1 MSQLDKEQK
10 LAKQEKIIFRI
21 LWIPIVIL
29 LSIVPL
35 IVRLTGV
42 SVSGE
47 VENLIQ
53 TPVYGDFFSQFKS
66 VGIILLCVAMLL
78 LVFLLYQKGTMKKDK
93 QLILYACAAGVFLLL
108 SFIATICSD
117 YKDVAFWGLPDRAEG
132 FVMLTCYIMV
142 FLYTIYVFRNATDY
156 KYIIASISVLIIILT
171 ILGVFQ
177 YFGQDLLMQKGI
189 INKLV
194 MPEKYADLSGDVQVQ
209 YESGKVYGTLFHYNY
224 MGSFAA
230 IMVPLFMTLTLFVRG
245 YKRKIVLG
253 VITICSLFL
262 LLGSTSRA
270 GLVGVAISILIAIIV
285 FAKVIIRKWKLT
297 VPVVVGLGVVLIVFN
312 TITNGTMFQRIPTL
326 IEDAFGIFMPS
337 DKSFNYKEHIPVKSI
352 TSQDGQTI
360 IEMQKGT
367 LILTYIQDSLII
379 VDDQGESVKFEV
391 QDNIGSTTDTRFSEL
406 QFRLVKLQ
414 EESQV
419 ADGAILMFNGQE
431 CFVIRIN
438 EEQGVYL
445 ADNYTNEPLVLE
457 EAPYWGF
464 EGKEKLGSA
473 RGYIWS
479 RSLPM
484 LKDTLLIGSGPDT
497 FALEFPQNDRLA
509 KWWAYDTPNMLV
521 DKPHNLYLQ
530 IALNEGVLA
539 LIAFLVLVGAYVV
552 DSFRLY
558 ALRSYYESKQIIG
571 MATSLGIIGYL
582 GAGIFNDSI
591 ISVAPIFWVLLGA
604 GVAINYINNKEQI
617 EFKKRIAHA
626 TVDMKTRAH
635 I

>member
-10 LAKQEKIIFRI
+10 LAKQEKITFQI
-21 LWIPIVIL
+21 LWIPVVIL
-29 LSIVPL
+29 LTIIPL

-42 SVSGE
+42 TVSKT
-47 VENLIQ
+47 VEKFMQ
-53 TPVYGDFFSQFKS
+53 TPLYGDFFSQYKS
-66 VGIILLCVAMLL
+66 VGIILLCIAMVILL
-78 LVFLLYQKGTMKKDK
+78 FLLYQKGTMKKDK
-93 QLILYACAAGVFLLL
+93 QLIIYAGAAGVFLVL
-108 SFIATICSD
+108 SFISAICSD

-132 FVMLTCYIMV
+132 FVMLACYIMM
-142 FLYTIYVFRNATDY
+142 FLYTVYIFRNTKDY
-156 KYIIASISVLIIILT
+156 TYIIISISVLIIILT

-177 YFGQDLLMQKGI
+177 YFGHDLLMQKGI
-189 INKLV
+189 VNTWV
-194 MPEKYADLSGDVQVQ
+194 MPEKYADLAGNVQAQ
-209 YESGKVYGTLFHYNY
+209 YESGKIYGTLFHYNY

-230 IMVPLFMTLTLFVRG
+230 MMVPLFMALTLFVRG
-245 YKRKIVLG
+245 YKRKIALG
-253 VITICSLFL
+253 FITICSLFL

-270 GLVGVAISILIAIIV
+270 GLVGVAISALVAIIV

-297 VPVVVGLGVVLIVFN
+297 VPVVAGLGVVLIVFN
-312 TITNGTMFQRIPTL
+312 ILTNGTMFQRIPTL
-326 IEDAFGIFMPS
+326 FEDAFGIFMPA
-337 DKSFNYKEHIPVKSI
+337 DKSFNYKDHIPVKSI
-352 TSQDGQTI
+352 TSQDGKTM

-367 LILTYIQDSLII
+367 LLLAYVEDRLFI
-379 VDDQGESVKFEV
+379 VDDQGEPVKFDI
-391 QDNIGSTTDTRFSEL
+391 QDNIGSTADARFSEL
-406 QFRLVKLQ
+406 QFQLVSLQ
-414 EESQV
+414 GESQTV
-419 ADGAILMFNGQE
+419 DGAILMFNGQE
-431 CFVIRIN
+431 CFVVRIS

-464 EGKEKLGSA
+464 EGKEKLGSE

-484 LKDTLLIGSGPDT
+484 LKDTILIGNGPDT
-497 FALEFPQNDRLA
+497 FVLEFPQNDRLA

-530 IALNEGVLA
+530 IALNEGILA
-539 LIAFLVLVGAYVV
+539 LITFLILVGAYIV

-558 ALRSYYESKQIIG
+558 ALKNYYEGRQIIG

-582 GAGIFNDSI
+582 GAGVFNDSI
-591 ISVAPIFWVLLGA
+591 VSVAPIFWILLGT

-617 EFKKRIAHA
+617 EVKKRIAHA
-626 TVDMKTRAH
+626 TVDMKTRMH

>member
-10 LAKQEKIIFRI
+10 LAKQEKITFQI
-21 LWIPIVIL
+21 LWIPVIIL

-42 SVSGE
+42 TVSKT
-47 VENLIQ
+47 VENFIQ
-53 TPVYGDFFSQFKS
+53 TPLYGDFFSQYKS
-66 VGIILLCVAMLL
+66 VAIILLCIAMLIL
-78 LVFLLYQKGTMKKDK
+78 LFLLYQKGTIKKDK
-93 QLILYACAAGVFLLL
+93 QLILYISAAGIFLLL
-108 SFIATICSD
+108 SFVSAICSS

-132 FVMLTCYIMV
+132 FVILACYIMM
-142 FLYTIYVFRNATDY
+142 FLYTIYIFRNITDY
-156 KYIIASISVLIIILT
+156 KYIIVSIGVLIIILT
-171 ILGVFQ
+171 ILGAFQ
-177 YFGQDLLMQKGI
+177 YFGHDLLMQKGI
-189 INKLV
+189 INKII
-194 MPEKYADLSGDVQVQ
+194 MPEKYADLAGNVQAQ
-209 YESGKVYGTLFHYNY
+209 YESGKIYGTLFHYNY

-230 IMVPLFMTLTLFVRG
+230 TMVPLFMALTLFVRG

-270 GLVGVAISILIAIIV
+270 GLVGVAISVLIAMIV

-297 VPVVVGLGVVLIVFN
+297 VPVVIGLGVVLIGFN
-312 TITNGTMFQRIPTL
+312 ILTNGTMFQRIPTL
-326 IEDAFGIFMPS
+326 VQDALGIFMPG
-337 DKSFNYKEHIPVKSI
+337 DKNFNYKDHIPVKEI
-352 TSQDGQTI
+352 TSEDGKTTI
-360 IEMQKGT
+360 VMQQGS
-367 LILTYIQDSLII
+367 LIFEYMQGSLII
-379 VDDQGESVKFEV
+379 SDDQGQSVEFEL
-391 QDNIGSTTDTRFSEL
+391 QDNIGSTADTRFSEL

-419 ADGAILMFNGQE
+419 ADGVILMFNGE
-431 CFVIRIN
+431 EYFVLRIS
-438 EEQGVYL
+438 EDQGVYL

-484 LKDTLLIGSGPDT
+484 LKDTILIGNGPDT
-497 FALEFPQNDRLA
+497 FVLEFPQNDRLA

-539 LIAFLVLVGAYVV
+539 LVAFLVLVGAYVI

-558 ALRSYYESKQIIG
+558 ALKNYYEGKQIIG
-571 MATSLGIIGYL
+571 MATCLGIIGYL

-591 ISVAPIFWVLLGA
+591 ISVAPIFWILLGS
-604 GVAINYINNKEQI
+604 GVAINYINNKEQV
-617 EFKKRIAHA
+617 EVKKRIAHA

>member
-1 MSQLDKEQK
+1 MSQLDNKQK
-10 LAKQEKIIFRI
+10 LAKQEKIIFKI

-42 SVSGE
+42 SVSGD

-53 TPVYGDFFSQFKS
+53 TPLYGDFFSQFKS
-66 VGIILLCVAMLL
+66 VGIILLCVAMLIL
-78 LVFLLYQKGTMKKDK
+78 LFLLYQKGTMKKDK
-93 QLILYACAAGVFLLL
+93 QLILYTSAVGVFLLL
-108 SFIATICSD
+108 SFISAICSS

-132 FVMLTCYIMV
+132 FVILACYIIM
-142 FLYTIYVFRNATDY
+142 FLYTIYIFRNTKDY
-156 KYIIASISVLIIILT
+156 KYIIVSTSVLIIILT

-177 YFGQDLLMQKGI
+177 YFGHDLLMQKGI
-189 INKLV
+189 INRLV
-194 MPEKYADLSGDVQVQ
+194 MPEKYADLAENVQAQ
-209 YESGKVYGTLFHYNY
+209 YESGKIYGTLFHYNY
-224 MGSFAA
+224 MGSFGA

-245 YKRKIVLG
+245 YKRKIALG
-253 VITICSLFL
+253 VIAICSLFL

-270 GLVGVAISILIAIIV
+270 GLVGVAISVLVAIIV

-297 VPVVVGLGVVLIVFN
+297 VPVVVGLGVVLIGFN
-312 TITNGTMFQRIPTL
+312 ILTNGTMFQRIPTL
-326 IEDAFGIFMPS
+326 VQDAFGIFMPA

-352 TSQDGQTI
+352 TSQDGKTI

-367 LILTYIQDSLII
+367 LLLAYVEDRLFI
-379 VDDQGESVKFEV
+379 VDDQGDPVKFDI
-391 QDNIGSTTDTRFSEL
+391 QDNIGSTTDSRFSEL
-406 QFRLVKLQ
+406 QFQLISLQ

-419 ADGAILMFNGQE
+419 ADGAILMFNGKE
-431 CFVIRIN
+431 CFVVRIN

-484 LKDTLLIGSGPDT
+484 LKDTVLIGNGPDT

-530 IALNEGVLA
+530 IALNEGILA
-539 LIAFLVLVGAYVV
+539 LLAFLVLVGAYII

-558 ALRSYYESKQIIG
+558 ALKSYYEGNQIVG

-582 GAGIFNDSI
+582 GAGVFNDSI
-591 ISVAPIFWVLLGA
+591 VSVAPIFWILLGT
-604 GVAINYINNKEQI
+604 GVAINYINNKEQV
-617 EFKKRIAHA
+617 EVKKRVAHA
-626 TVDMKTRAH
+626 TVDIKTREH

>member
-10 LAKQEKIIFRI
+10 LAKQEKITFQI
-21 LWIPIVIL
+21 LWIPVIIL

-42 SVSGE
+42 TVSKT
-47 VENLIQ
+47 VENFIQ
-53 TPVYGDFFSQFKS
+53 TPLYGDFFAQYKS
-66 VGIILLCVAMLL
+66 VAIILLCIAMLIL
-78 LVFLLYQKGTMKKDK
+78 LFLLYQKGTIKKDK
-93 QLILYACAAGVFLLL
+93 QLILYISAAGIFLLL
-108 SFIATICSD
+108 SFVSAICSS

-132 FVMLTCYIMV
+132 FVILACYIMM
-142 FLYTIYVFRNATDY
+142 FLYTIYIFRNTTDY
-156 KYIIASISVLIIILT
+156 KYIIVSIGVLIIILT
-171 ILGVFQ
+171 ILGAFQ
-177 YFGQDLLMQKGI
+177 YFGHDLLMQKGI
-189 INKLV
+189 INKII
-194 MPEKYADLSGDVQVQ
+194 MPEKYADLAGNVQAQ
-209 YESGKVYGTLFHYNY
+209 YESGKIYGTLFHYNY
-224 MGSFAA
+224 MGSFSAT
-230 IMVPLFMTLTLFVRG
+230 MVPLFMALTLFVRG

-270 GLVGVAISILIAIIV
+270 GLVGVAISVLIAMIV

-297 VPVVVGLGVVLIVFN
+297 VPVVIGLGVVLIGFN
-312 TITNGTMFQRIPTL
+312 ILTNGTMFQRIPTL
-326 IEDAFGIFMPS
+326 VQDALGIFMPG
-337 DKSFNYKEHIPVKSI
+337 DKNFNYKDHIPVKEI
-352 TSQDGQTI
+352 TSEDGKTTI
-360 IEMQKGT
+360 VMQQG
-367 LILTYIQDSLII
+367 SLIFEYMQGSLLI
-379 VDDQGESVKFEV
+379 SDDQGQSVEFEL
-391 QDNIGSTTDTRFSEL
+391 QDNIGSTADTRFSEL

-419 ADGAILMFNGQE
+419 ADGAILMFNGE
-431 CFVIRIN
+431 EYFVLRIS
-438 EEQGVYL
+438 EDQGVYL

-484 LKDTLLIGSGPDT
+484 LKDTILIGNGPDT
-497 FALEFPQNDRLA
+497 FVLEFPQNDRLA

-539 LIAFLVLVGAYVV
+539 LVAFLVLVGAYVI

-558 ALRSYYESKQIIG
+558 ALKNYYEGKQIIG
-571 MATSLGIIGYL
+571 MATCLGIIGYL

-591 ISVAPIFWVLLGA
+591 ISVAPIFWILLGS
-604 GVAINYINNKEQI
+604 GVAINYINNKEQV
-617 EFKKRIAHA
+617 EVKKRIAHA

>member
-10 LAKQEKIIFRI
+10 LAKQEKITFQI
-21 LWIPIVIL
+21 LWIPVIIL

-42 SVSGE
+42 TVSKT
-47 VENLIQ
+47 VENFIQ
-53 TPVYGDFFSQFKS
+53 TPLYGDFFSQYKS
-66 VGIILLCVAMLL
+66 VAIILLCIAMLIL
-78 LVFLLYQKGTMKKDK
+78 LFLLYQKGTIKKDK
-93 QLILYACAAGVFLLL
+93 QLILYISAAGIFLLL
-108 SFIATICSD
+108 SFVSAICSS

-132 FVMLTCYIMV
+132 FVILACYIMM
-142 FLYTIYVFRNATDY
+142 FLYTIYIFRNTTDY
-156 KYIIASISVLIIILT
+156 KYIIVSIGVLIIILT
-171 ILGVFQ
+171 ILGAFQ
-177 YFGQDLLMQKGI
+177 YFGHDLLMQKGI
-189 INKLV
+189 INKII
-194 MPEKYADLSGDVQVQ
+194 MPEKYADLAGNVQAQ
-209 YESGKVYGTLFHYNY
+209 YESGKIYGTLFHYNY

-230 IMVPLFMTLTLFVRG
+230 TMVPLFMALTLFVRG

-270 GLVGVAISILIAIIV
+270 GLVGVAISVLIAMIV

-297 VPVVVGLGVVLIVFN
+297 VPVVIGLGVVLIGFN
-312 TITNGTMFQRIPTL
+312 ILTNGTMFQRIPTL
-326 IEDAFGIFMPS
+326 VQDALGIFMPG
-337 DKSFNYKEHIPVKSI
+337 DKNFNYKDHIPVKEI
-352 TSQDGQTI
+352 TSEDGKTTI
-360 IEMQKGT
+360 VMQQG
-367 LILTYIQDSLII
+367 SLIFEYMQGSLVI
-379 VDDQGESVKFEV
+379 SDDQGQSVEFEL
-391 QDNIGSTTDTRFSEL
+391 QDNIGSTADTRFSEL

-419 ADGAILMFNGQE
+419 ADGAILMFNGE
-431 CFVIRIN
+431 EYFVLRIS
-438 EEQGVYL
+438 EDQGVYL

-484 LKDTLLIGSGPDT
+484 LKDTILIGNGPDT
-497 FALEFPQNDRLA
+497 FVLEFPQNDRLA

-539 LIAFLVLVGAYVV
+539 LVAFLVLVGAYVI

-558 ALRSYYESKQIIG
+558 ALKNYYEGKQIIG
-571 MATSLGIIGYL
+571 MATCLGIIGYL

-591 ISVAPIFWVLLGA
+591 ISVAPIFWILLGS
-604 GVAINYINNKEQI
+604 GVAINYINNKEQV
-617 EFKKRIAHA
+617 EVKKRIAHA